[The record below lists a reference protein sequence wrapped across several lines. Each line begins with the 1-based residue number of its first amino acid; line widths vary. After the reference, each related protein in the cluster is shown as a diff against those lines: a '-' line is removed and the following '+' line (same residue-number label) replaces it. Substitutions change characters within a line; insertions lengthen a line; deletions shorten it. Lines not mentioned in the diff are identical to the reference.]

1 MRTARV
7 LRVTTVVV
15 AAVLVLVVGAA
26 AFLLYTGPGRDYV
39 RRLLVARLGDQVTG
53 RLTIG
58 RLSGDLPNEV
68 VLHDVALVDSAGS
81 PVFAANR
88 IGARVNVLQLFSKRI
103 DISSMTL
110 EQPRLVLRHRRGGAW
125 NVARVF
131 AREDRDA
138 TDSRG
143 RGFGHWVRIAN
154 AEVSDGE
161 VIVRMPWPADSEVTR
176 VARDSDSTVTAR
188 ARARVER
195 TDDGFE
201 QVMEFR
207 DIEAAF
213 PRVLLAH
220 PDTARIIAEVGRA
233 SMIAAPFQPP
243 VADIRDLGGT
253 LVVTSDSLQFV
264 GWRVV
269 LPGSR
274 MTVQLLYAPTTGA
287 LRGQLRADPLAFR
300 DLQWLYPLL
309 PGDGHGSVT
318 LNAVRDT
325 SGPLELRATDLAA
338 EVGASKAAGE
348 VGFAVG
354 DTVRLTDADVRIAS
368 MDTELVDRFLP
379 GRIPLQGTVDARA
392 TVKSAE
398 GGLATNAVVT
408 FRDRRGA
415 TSRVEARGTIT
426 LGDAFGARELRVR
439 LSPLDAGVVRAFVPR
454 ARVRGRLIGRATI
467 AGTARRRWRVSGD
480 LTHVDGGARSRAVG
494 TAMVLPGEGRV
505 EFDGHTLPLSLDAI
519 ARLAPDAGL
528 HGSASGRVSAE
539 LNGDTLVFRTTLRV
553 ADGTLGG
560 SGRVS
565 WGADGVSYDVKLEPR
580 ELDPR
585 AVSTRAPRGRLSGTV
600 TARGRGTELRM
611 ARSEV
616 SVALDEA
623 RVDRVSVDS
632 IRLAAR
638 AANGIATVDTLAAW
652 RGGGRVTAT
661 GTLGLVPDRVGSLA
675 YHVRTDSL
683 GSLLGLVGRPVGDV
697 DGDTGTA
704 RLATTEISGRATLEG
719 VARGN
724 VDSLRLEGRASFD
737 QVAIGERGARHARA
751 DYTLGVGRDD
761 TLAIAVSAE
770 SARVGRLAYERAELD
785 ASGTR
790 RRSAVTIRVR
800 QTPEVRLAATG
811 AVTIDSSAHGDAARG
826 GSLDLEDAWVHL
838 PSGDWRTRHPSTVT
852 WRAGSLGVDSL
863 VLEKGDSAT
872 VALAGRLAAAGD
884 GAMGIRLV
892 DLPLSDIATLRQSR
906 DELHGRVTLE
916 ARVTGTPSAPR
927 ANGSASLTHIA
938 VRDDSLPDAR
948 ATLVYADARLT
959 VAANVGDS
967 AAATLARATAELPI
981 NLALTGVSGSRLARS
996 APVLVDVRV
1005 DSLPLAA
1012 MPPRGGIALDS
1023 GWVRGEVRVR
1033 GSVDEPVVAG
1043 QVDVVGGRAH
1053 VPAAG
1058 VTLRDISA
1066 AAHLATDSLVI
1077 DSLVARSNGPIR
1089 ASGHLVRSP
1098 EGPGRVVASLT
1109 ARDAEVLGGSQ
1120 GILHADADLAISG
1133 TTDSVAVTGRAEVLH
1148 GFIER
1153 KGPGE
1158 QALHVAAM
1166 GDPELFA
1173 NIDTS
1178 AIARRESGPDVVRR
1192 QRTVHADVA
1201 VRINPGV
1208 WYRSAPNARIEAYT
1222 PRDLRVRGDVLAD
1235 EAAAGGVVLTRGGV
1249 YVFRLRPFEIVR
1261 GGATLAGASGVAPL
1275 IQATGEHDVW
1285 IFGRG
1290 LFPVRFISSGF
1301 PSDVQ
1306 FSLGDATIRP
1316 AAPPD
1321 AGSYLSLG
1329 RPPVSLLQN
1338 ETSSLSGLSTS
1349 GGRFTGDLGAL
1360 VRRQQVSPALGAI
1373 LYQLAKGARD
1383 AIGVRMFTVTPTD
1396 LPPELA
1402 ESRFA
1407 GVRGTTMDAGYLFG
1421 SRTYLGARIRLS
1433 AVSPG
1438 VVLVHSFRDDL
1449 ELRAAYEPLF
1459 RLGAPPTLGPPQDGA
1474 LRRAFGAFLTKEW
1487 WF

>member
-1 MRTARV
+1 MRIRRALLVMT
-7 LRVTTVVV
+7 V
-15 AAVLVLVVGAA
+15 AAAAMLVFAGAAA
-26 AFLLYTGPGRDYV
+26 AFLLYTGPGRNYL
-39 RRLLVARLGDQVTG
+39 RHLLVARLGDQVTG
-53 RLTIG
+53 RITIG
-58 RLSGDLPNEV
+58 RLSGNLPNEV

-81 PVFAANR
+81 PVFAATR
-88 IGARVNVLQLFSKRI
+88 ISARVSVLQLFSKRI
-103 DISSMTL
+103 DISRMTL

-138 TDSRG
+138 ADAGG

-154 AEVSDGE
+154 AQVSGGE
-161 VIVRMPWPADSEVTR
+161 VIVRMPWPPDSEAARVTR
-176 VARDSDSTVTAR
+176 ERDSTVTDR
-188 ARARVER
+188 ARAHVER
-195 TDDGFE
+195 TGDGFE

-207 DIEAAF
+207 DIEAMF

-233 SMIAAPFQPP
+233 SMIAAPFRPP

-253 LVVTSDSLQFV
+253 LVVTSDSLHFV

-274 MTVQLLYAPTTGA
+274 MTVQLQYAPTTGA

-318 LNAVRDT
+318 ISAVRDT
-325 SGPLELRATDLAA
+325 SGPLEVRATDLVA

-368 MDTELVDRFLP
+368 LDTELADRFVP
-379 GRIPLQGTVDARA
+379 GRLPLQGTVDGRA
-392 TVKSAE
+392 TVTSAE
-398 GGLATNAVVT
+398 GGLATNAEVT

-415 TSRVEARGTIT
+415 LSRVAARGTIT
-426 LGDAFGARELRVR
+426 FGDAVGARELRVR

-454 ARVRGRLIGRATI
+454 ARVQGRFTGRATI
-467 AGTARRRWRVSGD
+467 AGTVRRGWRVSGGVAHTD
-480 LTHVDGGARSRAVG
+480 RGARSRFVGAAV
-494 TAMVLPGEGRV
+494 VLPGEGRV
-505 EFDGHTLPLSLDAI
+505 EIDGQALPLSLDAI
-519 ARLAPDAGL
+519 ARLAPDAGF
-528 HGSASGRVSAE
+528 HGSASGPLSAT
-539 LNGDTLVFRTTLRV
+539 LDGDTLTFRATLRV
-553 ADGTLGG
+553 SDGTLGG

-565 WGADGVSYDVKLEPR
+565 WDSDVVSYDVTLEPR
-580 ELDPR
+580 ELDPHS
-585 AVSTRAPRGRLSGTV
+585 VSTRAPHGRLSGTV
-600 TARGRGTELRM
+600 TARGYGTDPRT
-611 ARSEV
+611 ARTEV
-616 SVALDEA
+616 AIALDKA
-623 RVDRVSVDS
+623 LVDRVSVDS
-632 IRLAAR
+632 IRLTGR
-638 AANGIATVDTLAAW
+638 AGDGVATVDTLLAW
-652 RGGGRVTAT
+652 RGTARVHAT
-661 GTLGLVPDRVGSLA
+661 GNLGLVPDRAGSLE
-675 YHVRTDSL
+675 YHVRADSL
-683 GSLLGLVGRPVGDV
+683 GHLLRLVDRPLGDV
-697 DGDTGTA
+697 NAVG
-704 RLATTEISGRATLEG
+704 ATPRSAATEITGSAILDG

-724 VDSLRLEGRASFD
+724 VDSLRLAGRASFD
-737 QVAIGERGARHARA
+737 RVVIGERGATRARA
-751 DYTLGVGRDD
+751 DYTLGMGRDD
-761 TLAIAVSAE
+761 TLAIAVFAD
-770 SARVGRLAYERAELD
+770 SARVGRLVYERAELD

-790 RRSAVTIRVR
+790 RRVVTTIRVR
-800 QTPEVRLAATG
+800 QTPEVQLAAAG
-811 AVTIDSSAHGDAARG
+811 AITLDSAPHGGAARGGVLELRDARVRLQSGEWRTRRSSAVSWRG
-826 GSLDLEDAWVHL
+826 GSLD
-838 PSGDWRTRHPSTVT
+838 
-852 WRAGSLGVDSL
+852 VDSL
-863 VLEKGDSAT
+863 VLDKGDSAT

-884 GAMGIRLV
+884 SAMGIRIV
-892 DLPLSDIATLRQSR
+892 ELPLSDIATLRQSR
-906 DELHGRVTLE
+906 DDLDGRLSL
-916 ARVTGTPSAPR
+916 AMRVTGTPASPR
-927 ANGSASLTHIA
+927 ADGRASLTH
-938 VRDDSLPDAR
+938 VVLREDSLPDAR

-967 AAATLARATAELPI
+967 AAATLARATAQIPV
-981 NLALTGVSGSRLARS
+981 NLAVTGVSGSRLARG
-996 APVLVDVRV
+996 APLQVDIGA

-1012 MPPRGGIALDS
+1012 IPPRGAIVLDG
-1023 GWVRGEVRVR
+1023 GWARGEVRVR
-1033 GSVDEPVVAG
+1033 GSVDEPLVAG
-1043 QVDVVGGRAH
+1043 QMDVVGGRAF

-1058 VTLRDISA
+1058 VTLRDVA
-1066 AAHLATDSLVI
+1066 ARARLTNDSLVI

-1089 ASGHLVRSP
+1089 ASGHVVRSA

-1133 TTDSVAVTGRAEVLH
+1133 TTDSVAVTGRADVLH

-1178 AIARRESGPDVVRR
+1178 AIARRESGPGGVRR
-1192 QRTVHADVA
+1192 RRTMHADVA

-1329 RPPVSLLQN
+1329 HPPVSLLQN
-1338 ETSSLSGLSTS
+1338 ESSSLSGLSTS

-1383 AIGVRMFTVTPTD
+1383 AVGVRMFTVTPTD

-1438 VVLVHSFRDDL
+1438 VVLVHSFRHDL

-1459 RLGAPPTLGPPQDGA
+1459 RLGAPPTLGPPQDGT